1 MQLIQSKKWPS
12 SCVMIALAVA
22 GVVGCDD
29 TDTGS
34 RGVVEQTRQAVAEV
48 AKLETLE
55 PGAEVKAVTE
65 KLTKAADTDAG
76 PAARAVAAA
85 TVANVDLHSAAAAA
99 NRMSVQANDIRR
111 TLGEIVRLSGLVA
124 GNAQAAKGY
133 TAGDHKAVITNL
145 SEQITKMQGNA
156 QAPTWGEPPSLPT
169 LAAAKQEAARLQ
181 GEIDGKQQQLDGLT
195 AKRTE
200 ALAKA
205 EVQLKHADGLKGDEA
220 LQAYADASRSKK
232 DGDDAAIDID
242 LVAVQIDRL
251 KADLAAIAG
260 QEKIVDTGI
269 NTLNEEGKL
278 LESGWGGRRQFA
290 AKQTDLAK
298 VVVEGDARAVTKGP
312 SIKALAVRL
321 QEQLKAAAETR
332 QAAFEQLSEAE
343 KYAELAK
350 TQAGTVQKDAGER
363 MRATAGKEAA
373 TYKALIDSVHPQRF
387 QYEVGLAQ
395 RDTGVLSVTSA
406 ALLNEVKAAVDA
418 AKATITAA
426 GLTVPDELDKIDTAT
441 AATLASEA
449 DQKLKAASETLTN
462 VESGD
467 SPEGVKTAAKAAR
480 LVTLFS
486 NLLLLDVRK
495 AAGDTAGETG
505 RAELQS
511 TAISLRD
518 ELAAISKDAV
528 PPLPGELGTPAA
540 TPTGETPAPAATPP
554 ATAPAATPPATT
566 PPADP
571 AAPAAATPATPTTPG
586 TPATP
591 AAEPATP

>member
-1 MQLIQSKKWPS
+1 
-12 SCVMIALAVA
+12 MIALAVA